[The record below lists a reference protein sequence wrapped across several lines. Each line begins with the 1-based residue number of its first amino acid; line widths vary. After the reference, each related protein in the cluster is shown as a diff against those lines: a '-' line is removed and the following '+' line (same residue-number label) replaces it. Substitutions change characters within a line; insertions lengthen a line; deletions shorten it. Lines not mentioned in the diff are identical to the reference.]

1 MSIQPNPNSIANE
14 IRMMKNK
21 KFYVLVEGNFD
32 AKFYRQFF
40 DKNKTI
46 IKQCNGKE
54 NVLEVFENL
63 KNDLDKTD
71 VIFVLD
77 RDFDFLLKLN
87 IINEKIFYTD
97 FHDLDIMLIQAESFE
112 KFLCYDCKAEYVD
125 NFKAKYN
132 ITELK
137 DYIFN
142 VAKDLGKLR
151 LLSYSDSYNFKFR
164 SIDFKNFINK
174 DDLSLDIE
182 KLIAEVKNKS
192 QMPKLN
198 EKEIIDKLS
207 KISDIDLCLLN
218 SGHDIICIL
227 SEGMKNAI
235 SKNSNNKYTHDVIQD
250 KFLYGCNIEKFKQ
263 YNLYKDLKSYCD
275 KTNHCLL

>member
-1 MSIQPNPNSIANE
+1 MQ
-14 IRMMKNK
+14 
-21 KFYVLVEGNFD
+21 NFID
-32 AKFYRQFF
+32 NFLIK
-40 DKNKTI
+40 
-46 IKQCNGKE
+46 IKQS
-54 NVLEVFENL
+54 
-63 KNDLDKTD
+63 
-71 VIFVLD
+71 FVLD

-151 LLSYSDSYNFKFR
+151 LFSYSDSYNFKFR